1 MWNYLLC
8 KSGIL
13 LLLGEMGPY
22 PHETSLSNESVC
34 VLADCHAET
43 ETQKVRRAGGR
54 GSCP

>member
-13 LLLGEMGPY
+13 LLLGEMGLI
-22 PHETSLSNESVC
+22 HMRLACLMRVC

-43 ETQKVRRAGGR
+43 ETQKVRRAGGG